1 MTTLTKKEWNTLVAL
16 FRFCEVE
23 LRNSYGEP
31 RDKDGTFRERYM
43 ETDPIGAHLYEAAR
57 EVVERHR

>member
-16 FRFCEVE
+16 FRFYEVE

-31 RDKDGTFRERYM
+31 RDKKGTFRVRYA
-43 ETDPIGAHLYEAAR
+43 EADPIGAHLYEAAR
-57 EVVERHR
+57 EVIERKT